1 MMIRIEM
8 KNYNTILTEM
18 QQKHQQYQVI
28 TGKEIIP
35 PDQRREIEQAK
46 FTCSPKGKTLE
57 K

>member
-1 MMIRIEM
+1 MIRIEM
-8 KNYNTILTEM
+8 KNYNSILTEM

>member
-35 PDQRREIEQAK
+35 PDQRRGIEQAK